1 MYGFK
6 VHRPTTVR
14 QAAGL
19 LQREEEPKLLAG
31 GHTLIPTMKLRLA
44 GPKHI
49 VDMSQIEDL
58 AGIEDSA
65 RSITIGAMTTHY
77 TVANSDAVKA
87 AIPALADLA
96 GMIGDPAVRHRG
108 TIGGS
113 IANNDP
119 NADYPAACLGLG
131 ATIITNKRRIEA
143 DDFFKGLFETAL
155 EGDEIITKV
164 QFPKVSKAAYIKFPN
179 PASRFALV
187 GVFVVKRSSE
197 IRVAVTGAG
206 SNGVFRVPSFEEAL
220 KKRFGPKSLEGLTIE
235 ADGMSSDI
243 HGSAEYR
250 AHLVGVL
257 ARRAVAKAVERP
269 GPDTDADTE

>member
-31 GHTLIPTMKLRLA
+31 GHTLVPTMKLRLA

-58 AGIEDSA
+58 VGIEDSA
-65 RSITIGAMTTHY
+65 RSVTIGAMTTHY
-77 TVANSDAVKA
+77 EVANSEVVKA

-131 ATIITNKRRIEA
+131 ATIITNKRRVEA
-143 DDFFKGLFETAL
+143 DEFFKGLFETAL

-187 GVFVVKRSSE
+187 GVFVAKRSSE

-206 SNGVFRVPSFEEAL
+206 GNGVFRVPSFEEAL
-220 KKRFGPKSLEGLTIE
+220 KKRFGPKSLEGMTIE

-269 GPDTDADTE
+269 DPDADTE

>member
-1 MYGFK
+1 MYEFK
-6 VHRPTTVR
+6 YHRPITVR

-19 LQREEEPKLLAG
+19 LARQEEAKLLAG

-49 VDMSQIEDL
+49 IDMSKIEGL
-58 AGIEDSA
+58 SGIEAGA
-65 RSITIGAMTTHY
+65 RSVTIGAMTRHND
-77 TVANSDAVKA
+77 VATSPAVQE
-87 AIPALADLA
+87 AIPALASLA
-96 GMIGDPAVRHRG
+96 SQIGDPAVRHVG

-131 ATIITNKRRIEA
+131 AIIITNKRRIAA
-143 DDFFKGLFETAL
+143 DEFFKGLFETAL
-155 EGDEIITKV
+155 EPDEIITKV
-164 QFPKVSKAAYIKFPN
+164 QFPKVNKAAYIKFHN
-179 PASRFALV
+179 PASRYALV
-187 GVFVVKRSSE
+187 GVFVSKRGSE

-206 SNGVFRVPSFEEAL
+206 GNGVFRVNAFEEAL
-220 KKRFGPKSLEGLTIE
+220 KKRFGPKSLEGMTIP
-235 ADGMSSDI
+235 ADGMGSDI

-257 ARRAVAKAVERP
+257 ARRAVAAAV
-269 GPDTDADTE
+269 A

>member
-58 AGIEDSA
+58 VGIEDSA
-65 RSITIGAMTTHY
+65 RSITIGAMTTHH
-77 TVANSDAVKA
+77 TVANSEAVKA

-113 IANNDP
+113 IANDDP

-155 EGDEIITKV
+155 EDDEIITKV

-187 GVFVVKRSSE
+187 GVFVAKRSSE

-220 KKRFGPKSLEGLTIE
+220 KKRFGPKSLEGMTIE

-269 GPDTDADTE
+269 DPDTDAE

>member
-58 AGIEDSA
+58 VGIEDSA
-65 RSITIGAMTTHY
+65 RSITIGAMTTHH
-77 TVANSDAVKA
+77 TVANSEAVKA

-131 ATIITNKRRIEA
+131 ATIITNKRRVEA
-143 DDFFKGLFETAL
+143 DEFFKGLFETAL
-155 EGDEIITKV
+155 EDDEIITKV

-187 GVFVVKRSSE
+187 GVFVAKRSSE

-220 KKRFGPKSLEGLTIE
+220 KKRFGPKSLEGMTIE

-269 GPDTDADTE
+269 DPDTDAE

>member
-1 MYGFK
+1 
-6 VHRPTTVR
+6 
-14 QAAGL
+14 
-19 LQREEEPKLLAG
+19 
-31 GHTLIPTMKLRLA
+31 
-44 GPKHI
+44 
-49 VDMSQIEDL
+49 
-58 AGIEDSA
+58 
-65 RSITIGAMTTHY
+65 
-77 TVANSDAVKA
+77 
-87 AIPALADLA
+87 
-96 GMIGDPAVRHRG
+96 VRHRG

-131 ATIITNKRRIEA
+131 ATIITNKRRVEA
-143 DDFFKGLFETAL
+143 DEFFKGLFETAL
-155 EGDEIITKV
+155 EDDEIITKV

-187 GVFVVKRSSE
+187 GVFVAKRSSE

-206 SNGVFRVPSFEEAL
+206 GNGVFRVPSFEEAL
-220 KKRFGPKSLEGLTIE
+220 KKRFGPKSLEGMTIE

-257 ARRAVAKAVERP
+257 ARRAVGKAVERP
-269 GPDTDADTE
+269 GPDTDTE

>member
-6 VHRPTTVR
+6 IHRPTTVR

-58 AGIEDSA
+58 VGIEDSA

-77 TVANSDAVKA
+77 EVANSEAVKA

-143 DDFFKGLFETAL
+143 DEFFKGLFETAL
-155 EGDEIITKV
+155 EGDEIIAKV

-187 GVFVVKRSSE
+187 GVFVAKRSSE

-220 KKRFGPKSLEGLTIE
+220 KKRFGPKSLEGMTIE

-269 GPDTDADTE
+269 DPDADAE

>member
-58 AGIEDSA
+58 VGIEDSA
-65 RSITIGAMTTHY
+65 RSITIGAMTTHH
-77 TVANSDAVKA
+77 TVANSEAVKA

-113 IANNDP
+113 IANDDP

-143 DDFFKGLFETAL
+143 DEFFKGLFETAL
-155 EGDEIITKV
+155 EDDEIITKV

-187 GVFVVKRSSE
+187 GVFVAKRSSE

-220 KKRFGPKSLEGLTIE
+220 KKRFGPKSLEGMTIE

-269 GPDTDADTE
+269 DPDTDAE